1 MTKRFTALG
10 CALTVSVLA
19 LTTTAF
25 ADDDKNAAF
34 YNAALGKVN
43 SSLSETEGADQGRVA
58 SAEIANVR
66 TLVGQGQAYVA
77 SDKLDEAAGIL
88 ERAQVSARYARMK
101 VERVGAESRATE
113 AQTQATAALKAA
125 ADSKVAAETMQAKAK
140 DLESRGL

>member
-1 MTKRFTALG
+1 MTTRFLALG
-10 CALTVSVLA
+10 SALTISVLA
-19 LTTTAF
+19 LASTAL
-25 ADDDKNAAF
+25 ADDDKNAAY

-77 SDKLDEAAGIL
+77 SDKLEEAAGIL

-101 VERVGAESRATE
+101 VERVGAEAR
-113 AQTQATAALKAA
+113 
-125 ADSKVAAETMQAKAK
+125 
-140 DLESRGL
+140 

>member
-1 MTKRFTALG
+1 MTKRITAFG
-10 CALTVSVLA
+10 SALAIGVLA
-19 LTTTAF
+19 LATTAF
-25 ADDDKNAAF
+25 AGDDKNAAY

-88 ERAQVSARYARMK
+88 ERAQVSARYARAK
-101 VERVGAESRATE
+101 VERVGAEARATE

-125 ADSKVAAETMQAKAK
+125 ADAKVAAETMQARAR
-140 DLESRGL
+140 DLESKGL